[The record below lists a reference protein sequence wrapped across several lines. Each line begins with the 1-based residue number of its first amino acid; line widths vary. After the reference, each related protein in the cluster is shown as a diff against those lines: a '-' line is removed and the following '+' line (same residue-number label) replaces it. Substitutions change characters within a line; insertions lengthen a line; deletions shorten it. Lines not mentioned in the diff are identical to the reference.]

1 MKDGEIVE
9 EGKKKEILTLPKHRY
24 TQRLLSAVPKIGNA
38 KRKEQSV
45 REEDILIETK
55 SLAKSFTIERG
66 LLRKAI
72 GKIDAVRDVNIKIK
86 KGQTFGLVGES
97 GCGKTT
103 LGRLLIGLIEPNQG
117 EILIAGKSL
126 KEHLKDAP
134 EKIRQMMQI
143 VFQDPY
149 SSLDPRM
156 TMGNIVLE
164 GPSILGKTRSQKEAT
179 LSEVLE
185 KVRLSAQDHNKYP
198 HQFSGGQRQRIAIA
212 RALATKAQFLVLDEP
227 VSSLDVLIQK
237 DILDLLKSLQK
248 KLNLTY
254 LFISHDLR
262 VVEVMSDEIAVMY
275 QGSIVE
281 TASSRSIYTN
291 PTHPYTRH
299 LLESVPSL

>member
-1 MKDGEIVE
+1 
-9 EGKKKEILTLPKHRY
+9 
-24 TQRLLSAVPKIGNA
+24 
-38 KRKEQSV
+38 
-45 REEDILIETK
+45 

-126 KEHLKDAP
+126 KGYLKDSP
-134 EKIRQMMQI
+134 QEIRQMIQI

-164 GPSILGKTRSQKEAT
+164 GPSILGKIRSQKEAT

-185 KVRLSAQDHNKYP
+185 KVRLSAQDRNKYP

-248 KLNLTY
+248 ELNLTY

-281 TASSRSIYTN
+281 TASSRNIYTN

-299 LLESVPSL
+299 LLESIPSL